1 MKSIYRLIKNTSL
14 KAYSLILLAF
24 VCSILGLS
32 GCLQGFTMSA
42 SQVDEYY
49 SALPPKPD
57 FSYAEYEHKKI
68 YFAQST
74 NVSHKLLFLIH
85 GAPGAWFGYKDYLN
99 DSLLLKE
106 FKIVAADRF
115 GYNHSDK
122 KLVSI
127 DEQAKAF
134 YELLKKYP
142 DYEITVVGRSYGAAI
157 AAKLAMDYPNLV
169 KKLFLISPACAP
181 KLEKYWWFS
190 KPVNSDF
197 VKFFLPY
204 YVNRASEEKFDHQKQ
219 LLNLENDW
227 RKIHCPV
234 VILQGGKDWIID
246 TRNGA
251 YLDSMITEAPKQFI
265 YLPENGHLLTAERK
279 DLIKELLLKP

>member
-1 MKSIYRLIKNTSL
+1 M
-14 KAYSLILLAF
+14 KAYSILFLASI
-24 VCSILGLS
+24 CSILGLC

-42 SQVDEYY
+42 IQVDEYY
-49 SALPPKPD
+49 TALPPKPD
-57 FSYAEYEHKKI
+57 FGYAEYDHKKI

-74 NVSHKLLFLIH
+74 NIRHKLLFLIH

-115 GYNHSDK
+115 GYNHSDNR
-122 KLVSI
+122 LVSI

-134 YELLKKYP
+134 YTLLKKYP
-142 DYEITVVGRSYGAAI
+142 NYEVTVVGRSYGAAI
-157 AAKLAMDYPNLV
+157 AAKLAMDYPEMV
-169 KKLFLISPACAP
+169 KKLLLISPACAP

-190 KPVNSDF
+190 KPVNMGF
-197 VKFFLPY
+197 IKFFLPS
-204 YVNRASEEKFDHQKQ
+204 YVNRASEEKFAHQEE
-219 LLNLENDW
+219 LANLEKDW
-227 RKIHCPV
+227 SKIHCPV
-234 VILQGGKDWIID
+234 IILQGGKDWIID

-251 YLDSMITEAPKQFI
+251 YLDSVITKAPKQYI

-279 DLIKELLLKP
+279 DLIKDLLLKP